1 MAETKSYRALQ
12 DELSTILER
21 VEHASYEELDELLK
35 DYNAGIK
42 LIESLEQKL
51 ETAKNTISKAT
62 KKA

>member
-42 LIESLEQKL
+42 LIESLERKL

-62 KKA
+62 KKG